1 MNRIDISLALGTA
14 LLAFCYMII
23 FACIYPSPLL
33 ISAIVVEVVAFVVV
47 FACRIFAS
55 RTKKAQAEAAVIGEL
70 IRQNK
75 KLNFLRT
82 LLEKGKLC
90 LVALILVL
98 VPLDLMAFTAAY
110 FRKDSIAQFVYTYI
124 PTSSLL
130 CFDPAYSLELM
141 AGAYIE
147 AGHHARAKELC
158 GLMFQ
163 IRKQIYGE
171 SHEMVASILADIA
184 DLYRKEHNYSTAG
197 IYYLRA
203 LQISEVVLKDE
214 KMGSLLTR
222 IGNNL
227 REQGR
232 YREALPYYERAIEM
246 RINDFGE
253 KSSNVAESRFEFS
266 VLLAKMGRTA
276 QAARLKGLSD
286 QTWRSYRTSKEPAT
300 NLGFIICMFALSCV
314 GSVYLVGPRGYL
326 TKLAAKQL
334 RASIEASEQVDT
346 DDLDRL
352 CALYRYQRKE
362 NELSEFLLALN
373 KNCSTINLDSS
384 LSSPRNEDAKAVFIS
399 LQKPLADAS
408 EELQSDLKDNGSNTS
423 ISSLLFL
430 SLGLNHICSAMDAEL
445 LA

>member
-1 MNRIDISLALGTA
+1 MNRIDIVLALSTA
-14 LLAFCYMII
+14 LLAFCYMIVLA
-23 FACIYPSPLL
+23 FIYPSPLL
-33 ISAIVVEVVAFVVV
+33 ISAIIVEVVAFVIV
-47 FACRIFAS
+47 FSGRIFAS
-55 RTKKAQAEAAVIGEL
+55 KTKKARAEAAVIGEL

-75 KLNFLRT
+75 NLHFVRTIVEKWKLS
-82 LLEKGKLC
+82 

-98 VPLDLMAFTAAY
+98 LPFDLLAFTAAF

-147 AGHHARAKELC
+147 AGQHVRAKELC

-203 LQISEVVLKDE
+203 LQISELVLKDE

-222 IGNNL
+222 IGNNF

-232 YREALPYYERAIEM
+232 YREAVPYYERAIEM

-253 KSSNVAESRFEFS
+253 KSSNVAESRFEYS
-266 VLLAKMGRTA
+266 VLLDRMGRTKEA
-276 QAARLKGLSD
+276 LRLKKLSD
-286 QTWRSYRTSKEPAT
+286 QTWRTYRASKEPAT
-300 NLGFIICMFALSCV
+300 NVAFILCMFALSCV
-314 GSVYLVGPRGYL
+314 GSVYLVGPGGYL
-326 TKLAAKQL
+326 TNLAAGQL
-334 RASIEASEQVDT
+334 RKSIEENEHPDS
-346 DDLDRL
+346 DDLERL
-352 CALYRYQRKE
+352 RALYSYQRKADE
-362 NELSEFLLALN
+362 FSEFLVRLSKKSSEGSMAGTLIEN
-373 KNCSTINLDSS
+373 ESADCILTKPVKEGST
-384 LSSPRNEDAKAVFIS
+384 AM
-399 LQKPLADAS
+399 
-408 EELQSDLKDNGSNTS
+408 QSDLKDDDSDTRF
-423 ISSLLFL
+423 SSLLL
-430 SLGLNHICSAMDAEL
+430 LGLGLNHICSAMDAEL

>member
-1 MNRIDISLALGTA
+1 MNRIDIVLALETA

-23 FACIYPSPLL
+23 LACIYPSPLL

-184 DLYRKEHNYSTAG
+184 DLYRKEHNFSTAG

-232 YREALPYYERAIEM
+232 YREAVPYYERAIEM

-253 KSSNVAESRFEFS
+253 MSSNVAESRFEFS
-266 VLLAKMGRTA
+266 VLLDKMGQTA
-276 QAARLKGLSD
+276 QSTRLKELSA
-286 QTWRSYRTSKEPAT
+286 QTWRNYRASKEPIT
-300 NLGFIICMFALSCV
+300 NVVFIICMFALSCV

-326 TKLAAKQL
+326 TTLAVKQL
-334 RASIEASEQVDT
+334 RASIEASIQPDM
-346 DDLDRL
+346 DDLERL
-352 CALYRYQRKE
+352 RALYRYQRKE

-373 KNCSTINLDSS
+373 KNCSAVNLDTS
-384 LSSPRNEDAKAVFIS
+384 LSSARNEDANMGFRSAPQS
-399 LQKPLADAS
+399 TPGDTSAGMQS
-408 EELQSDLKDNGSNTS
+408 EMKDNSSNN
-423 ISSLLFL
+423 INSLLILGL
-430 SLGLNHICSAMDAEL
+430 SLNHICSAMDAEL